1 MPRTQPAEV
10 RRTQLLD
17 AAAGVLVEK
26 GASAMTVG
34 EVAGRAGL
42 AKGTVYLYFE
52 TKEDL
57 VAGLQARYTAA
68 LVRAARALVDGP
80 GPHLARLE
88 TFLRSM
94 VDLHVSERELH
105 HELFHGTGM
114 RDDAALRELAALLR
128 SFIEDGAS
136 AGAFTID
143 DPAFAS
149 EFLLHG
155 LHGVL
160 IAFVHEPRASKSRF
174 VSSCLES
181 ARHLLGAA

>member
-1 MPRTQPAEV
+1 
-10 RRTQLLD
+10 
-17 AAAGVLVEK
+17 
-26 GASAMTVG
+26 
-34 EVAGRAGL
+34 
-42 AKGTVYLYFE
+42 
-52 TKEDL
+52 
-57 VAGLQARYTAA
+57 
-68 LVRAARALVDGP
+68 
-80 GPHLARLE
+80 
-88 TFLRSM
+88 
-94 VDLHVSERELH
+94 
-105 HELFHGTGM
+105 M
-114 RDDAALRELAALLR
+114 RDDAALHELAALLR

-136 AGAFTID
+136 AGAFTVD